1 MKKGPV
7 VCIGASLIDESYICH
22 SQPVAGTSN
31 IATYYRSP
39 GGVARNIAN
48 HLALLGNNVELIT
61 HFGTDPGGLWLME
74 QCSEAGIGLSHAF
87 VNDNETGRFVAM
99 LTPEG
104 DLFAGAVSCSFEN
117 MITTEFLQQKAA
129 LIRSASLLLLD
140 TNLSKTCLNW
150 LLQFCR
156 EEKVPCVVEPV
167 SVPKAARL
175 LNADISGVMLVTPNQ
190 DEMLAITGS
199 IRNTEPEILIN
210 QVLERGVQY
219 VWKRAGKEGSGVY
232 SRGFH
237 YSLPAPEADV
247 TDTTGAGDAAL
258 AGWIHAWLNGRS
270 IEDCL
275 VYGHAMASII
285 LQVKG
290 AVYPGLTMNQLEI
303 SYRKLTKQYESI

>member
-1 MKKGPV
+1 VKKGPV

-22 SQPVAGTSN
+22 NQPVAGTSN

-61 HFGTDPGGLWLME
+61 HFGIDPGGQWLKE

-87 VNDNETGRFVAM
+87 VNDTETGRFVAM

-104 DLFAGAVSCSFEN
+104 DLFSGAVSCSFEN
-117 MITTEFLQQKAA
+117 MITPEFLQQKSG
-129 LIRSASLLLLD
+129 LIKYASLLLLD
-140 TNLSKTCLNW
+140 TNLSTACLNW

-175 LNADISGVMLVTPNQ
+175 LKADISGVMLVTPNQ
-190 DEMLAITGS
+190 DEMLAITGYGQV
-199 IRNTEPEILIN
+199 TESAQLIN
-210 QVLERGVQY
+210 YLLDRGVNY
-219 VWKRAGKEGSGVY
+219 VWKRDGKNGSGIFSEGY
-232 SRGFH
+232 SF
-237 YSLPAPEADV
+237 SLPAPDV
-247 TDTTGAGDAAL
+247 EITDTTGAGDAAL
-258 AGWIHAWLNGRS
+258 AGWIHGWLRNIP
-270 IEDCL
+270 IEDCIR
-275 VYGHAMASII
+275 YGHAMASII

-290 AVYPGLTMNQLEI
+290 AVYPELTVDLLEN
-303 SYRKLTKQYESI
+303 SYNKLLKQYEPI